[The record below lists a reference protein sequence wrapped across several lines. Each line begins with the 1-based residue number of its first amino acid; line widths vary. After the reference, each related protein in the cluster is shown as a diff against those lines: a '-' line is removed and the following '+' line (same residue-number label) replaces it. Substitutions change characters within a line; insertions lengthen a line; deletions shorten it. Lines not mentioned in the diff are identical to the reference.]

1 MTRPQ
6 VDAEEL
12 ANRRRI
18 FGLFREYQ
26 DARLQKYEVLK
37 PIYARLRPVVADEPE
52 IEKVEEIW
60 FFIKQ
65 EEHLASPK

>member
-1 MTRPQ
+1 MAPQ

-18 FGLFREYQ
+18 FGHFRESQ
-26 DARLQKYEVLK
+26 DARLQKYAALK
-37 PIYARLRPVVADEPE
+37 PIYERLRPKVADEPE

-60 FFIKQ
+60 FFVKQ
-65 EEHLASPK
+65 DEHLVAAKQ